1 MELIYTDQ
9 APKAVGPYSQAV
21 KLSNGFLYISGQLG
35 FDPKTMVLGADIQSQ
50 ASQVLTNI
58 AAILTAANY
67 HKNNVVKTTILLKDI
82 NDFFV
87 VNEVYEAFFGSH
99 KPARSTFAVK
109 DLPKSGLVEIEVIA
123 FK

>member
-21 KLSNGFLYISGQLG
+21 QLTNGFLYISGQLG
-35 FDPKTMVLGADIQSQ
+35 FDPKTMILDSDNKTQ
-50 ASQVLTNI
+50 AMQVLTNI
-58 AAILTAANY
+58 NAILTAAHYN
-67 HKNNVVKTTILLKDI
+67 KNDVVKTTILLKDI
-82 NDFFV
+82 KDFSV
-87 VNEVYEAFFGSH
+87 VNEVYEGFFGSH

-109 DLPKSGLVEIEVIA
+109 DLPKAGLVEIEVIA